1 MDRIVQE
8 MGYAVWPKNKKSTSF
23 DSFDGDAGAVRKL
36 SEAFSSRE
44 GVLWL
49 TTWDGS
55 IFRVDPF
62 GISIPHVFI
71 GSSVHAVHE
80 DVSGALWLGT
90 QGEGLIKTDR
100 KKGSVKQFCTD
111 LNSPYGLSDAF
122 ITAICEGDDSTL
134 WIGCGNDG
142 LNHYSR
148 KTGIF
153 TRYVNDPKNKTSL
166 TKGFVTAIAKD
177 KPGSLW
183 IATTNGLNRFD
194 IKSGVFTHY
203 RNDPNDSTSL
213 GGNSVSS
220 LLKDHSGN
228 LWAGNGNGMLNLF
241 DSQTGKFKR
250 FFAVEVSIA

>member
-1 MDRIVQE
+1 M
-8 MGYAVWPKNKKSTSF
+8 
-23 DSFDGDAGAVRKL
+23 
-36 SEAFSSRE
+36 
-44 GVLWL
+44 
-49 TTWDGS
+49 
-55 IFRVDPF
+55 
-62 GISIPHVFI
+62 
-71 GSSVHAVHE
+71 
-80 DVSGALWLGT
+80 
-90 QGEGLIKTDR
+90 
-100 KKGSVKQFCTD
+100 
-111 LNSPYGLSDAF
+111 
-122 ITAICEGDDSTL
+122 
-134 WIGCGNDG
+134 
-142 LNHYSR
+142 
-148 KTGIF
+148 
-153 TRYVNDPKNKTSL
+153 